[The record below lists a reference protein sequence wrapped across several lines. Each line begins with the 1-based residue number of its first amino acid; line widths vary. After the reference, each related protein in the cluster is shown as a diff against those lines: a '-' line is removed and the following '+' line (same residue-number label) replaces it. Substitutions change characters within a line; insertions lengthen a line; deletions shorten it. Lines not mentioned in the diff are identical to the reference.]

1 MPRLPRLT
9 YHGACVLQALA
20 RGATFGFDVMDLTDL
35 PSGTVYPIL
44 RRFEEDGWVRS
55 RWEREDAAHSEG
67 RPRRRHYTLT
77 ASGQAALELA
87 AERFRAH
94 ERLFGSGAG
103 SLGARSTAPASR
115 KG

>member
-1 MPRLPRLT
+1 MPGDRSFPRLT

-20 RGATFGFDVMDLTDL
+20 RGATFGFDVMDLTGL
-35 PSGTVYPIL
+35 ASGTVYPIL

-55 RWEREDAAHSEG
+55 RWEREDAAHREG

-77 ASGQAALELA
+77 AAGQSALELA
-87 AERFRAH
+87 SERFRAH
-94 ERLFGSGAG
+94 ERLFG
-103 SLGARSTAPASR
+103 RSTAPAGR

>member
-1 MPRLPRLT
+1 MPISPRSPRLT

-20 RGATFGFDVMDLTDL
+20 RGATFGFDVMDLTGL

-67 RPRRRHYTLT
+67 RPRRRHYTLS
-77 ASGQAALELA
+77 AAGHSALELA
-87 AERFRAH
+87 AERYRAH
-94 ERLFGSGAG
+94 ERLFG
-103 SLGARSTAPASR
+103 RSTASAGR
-115 KG
+115 KD